1 MSRKR
6 IAASMEKKKKKKK
19 KRETKVKTS
28 ETQRKQAFLFESK
41 QTTIK

>member
-6 IAASMEKKKKKKK
+6 IAASMEKKKKKK

-28 ETQRKQAFLFESK
+28 ETQRKPAFLFESK